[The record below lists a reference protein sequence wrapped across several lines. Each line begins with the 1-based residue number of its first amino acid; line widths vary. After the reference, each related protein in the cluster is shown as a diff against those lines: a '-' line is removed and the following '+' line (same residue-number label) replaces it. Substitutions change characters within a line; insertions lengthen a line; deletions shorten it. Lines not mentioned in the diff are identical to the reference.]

1 MAKNIIPLVPTM
13 MAAGLVA
20 ENVKSTKKKKKK
32 TKDMVES
39 GMKNIIGLSMIG
51 ATSKVAS
58 SI

>member
-1 MAKNIIPLVPTM
+1 M

-32 TKDMVES
+32 TKDMVEL